1 MGFFDKLRAAAGK
14 SGPAPARRPAK
25 ASGRGIILFEETGQV
40 IRAEAALK
48 NAAFSLK
55 VKAPPPALRTG
66 CDLVIEF
73 DLVQSPAVMSTLA
86 KSRLKYLQILPVSD
100 ELLAPV
106 SVYQHKDYDE
116 YLMVRAAN
124 MKISVEKQS
133 GLIVNVSGGGC
144 PDVPYLAK
152 LLIGKTL
159 AEARPP
165 LEQGQTLCGYALQL
179 AFDEAKQCIG

>member
-1 MGFFDKLRAAAGK
+1 MGFFSKLRPAAKQGGPVPAHKLAG
-14 SGPAPARRPAK
+14 AA
-25 ASGRGIILFEETGQV
+25 GRGIIMFEETGQV

-48 NAAFSLK
+48 ESGFTVR
-55 VKAPPPALRTG
+55 VKAPPPSLRTG

-73 DLVQSPAVMSTLA
+73 DLVQSPAVLSTLVEA
-86 KSRLKYLQILPVSD
+86 RLKHLQILPVSD
-100 ELLAPV
+100 ELLEPV
-106 SVYQHKDYDE
+106 SVYQHKDYGDH
-116 YLMVRAAN
+116 LMVRAAN
-124 MKISVEKQS
+124 MKISVEKKS

-165 LEQGQTLCGYALQL
+165 LEQGRTLCGYALQL